1 MAVLTGVNMQKT
13 DYVFDY
19 SQSEIERLKCQSEML
34 SPITERLLHS
44 AGVTSGMRVLD
55 IGCGVGDV
63 TILAAD
69 LVGPRGRV
77 IGIDRDATVIDAA
90 RQRLS
95 DLGFSNVD
103 LQQHDLE
110 AYDGPGDFDAAV
122 CRYVL
127 MHQTD
132 PVPLLKAVKALVRAG
147 GVVAVHE
154 MDPTRGVQSNPR
166 VPLLHQLETLMLTAF
181 SQMGTA
187 INAGGCLIKLFVDAG
202 MPAPH
207 LFAETIVEGGEDSML
222 VPWFTATMRGVL
234 PRLIAS
240 GVVSED
246 EIAIEELT
254 EQLRQAVVE
263 SRSQIEFAPQMCA
276 WTHV

>member
-1 MAVLTGVNMQKT
+1 MRWIPGSSV
-13 DYVFDY
+13 
-19 SQSEIERLKCQSEML
+19 QSES
-34 SPITERLLHS
+34 S
-44 AGVTSGMRVLD
+44 ATAPAGN
-55 IGCGVGDV
+55 
-63 TILAAD
+63 A
-69 LVGPRGRV
+69 
-77 IGIDRDATVIDAA
+77 
-90 RQRLS
+90 
-95 DLGFSNVD
+95 NVD
-103 LQQHDLE
+103 
-110 AYDGPGDFDAAV
+110 
-122 CRYVL
+122 C
-127 MHQTD
+127 
-132 PVPLLKAVKALVRAG
+132 LL
-147 GVVAVHE
+147 
-154 MDPTRGVQSNPR
+154 
-166 VPLLHQLETLMLTAF
+166 